1 MNKSKLNT
9 LITGM
14 QRTNRSSNAIID
26 EKIAQQARHSKGRGV
41 GKIVFY
47 LPDTDTWYEL
57 PKSPSKLD
65 DVLASNGDK
74 VY

>member
-1 MNKSKLNT
+1 M
-9 LITGM
+9 
-14 QRTNRSSNAIID
+14 
-26 EKIAQQARHSKGRGV
+26 

-74 VY
+74 VYYMKLSPNLPVILLNGMTYS